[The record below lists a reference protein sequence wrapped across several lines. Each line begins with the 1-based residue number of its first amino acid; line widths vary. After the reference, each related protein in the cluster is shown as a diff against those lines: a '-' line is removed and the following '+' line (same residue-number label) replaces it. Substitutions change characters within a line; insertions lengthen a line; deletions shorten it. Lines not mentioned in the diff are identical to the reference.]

1 MSSTI
6 SFHIDQESP
15 GFRNT
20 VGVLPAPADDVAA
33 CALQVGDTV
42 SFPNHRNRVYR
53 VVSRHCNAGAD
64 MGEAEWLVRIEPV
77 RQEGW
82 FDRGASR

>member
-1 MSSTI
+1 MANVYKALVALLPGNPLLVGEVVNASG
-6 SFHIDQESP
+6 QEL
-15 GFRNT
+15 RIQ
-20 VGVLPAPADDVAA
+20 LPDG
-33 CALQVGDTV
+33 ALATARGAYSVGDTV

-77 RQEGW
+77 R
-82 FDRGASR
+82 